1 MSKSIL
7 NGFDDDGGG
16 NLMLLSV
23 AMIVGSGVV
32 LVLEEG
38 RDGLDVG

>member
-23 AMIVGSGVV
+23 AMMVELGVV
-32 LVLEEG
+32 LLPGGDEG
-38 RDGLDVG
+38 IDDVG